1 MWTSARN
8 CSLYK
13 LIEYYISLF
22 FAHNFLLDKE
32 LQKISPVVLNFFLF
46 FFCSFGQ
53 GVAVALPIYFATQRW
68 VDNLQKN
75 YELWWH
81 DSVKIMARFSLFRLH
96 RLQIHWEKQSS
107 LIKAVFQIKPIY
119 WSRQSQ
125 LSSVFR
131 SLCFKVYI
139 CSIFWLQHYYHIFM
153 GSGQRSVSGLCLIS
167 FRTKLLLTLAVFLCI
182 HHSKLV
188 FILLRKLI
196 VWFVYLCQQVA
207 GIQIGDTF
215 WFCRT
220 TRRYS
225 CRYVECFLSFIIKE
239 WNAVLFVHWECIFL

>member
-1 MWTSARN
+1 MT
-8 CSLYK
+8 
-13 LIEYYISLF
+13 
-22 FAHNFLLDKE
+22 
-32 LQKISPVVLNFFLF
+32 
-46 FFCSFGQ
+46 
-53 GVAVALPIYFATQRW
+53 
-68 VDNLQKN
+68 
-75 YELWWH
+75 
-81 DSVKIMARFSLFRLH
+81 RFPLFRLH

-167 FRTKLLLTLAVFLCI
+167 FRTKLLLTFAVFLCI

-196 VWFVYLCQQVA
+196 VWFIFLCQQVA

-239 WNAVLFVHWECIFL
+239 WNAVLLCTLRMYFPLNAAYLFPSSLSPEILEGLLGSGSHYYLFIRIANAWEN